1 MILHH
6 QSNFLRENQ
15 FLNITGKL
23 TAPYN
28 MSNAL
33 LQWRLLAKL

>member
-1 MILHH
+1 MILNC

-15 FLNITGKL
+15 FLNIIGEL
-23 TAPYN
+23 TTLYN
-28 MSNAL
+28 MFNAP

>member
-1 MILHH
+1 MTLHR
-6 QSNFLRENQ
+6 QSNFLHENQ
-15 FLNITGKL
+15 FLNIIGEL
-23 TAPYN
+23 TTPYN

>member
-1 MILHH
+1 MILHC

-15 FLNITGKL
+15 FLNIIGEL
-23 TAPYN
+23 TTPYN